1 MINKIAAGEV
11 IERPASVV
19 KELMENSVDSGA
31 TRIELVIERSGT
43 DLIQVIDNG
52 CGISSDQL
60 ILALSPHATSKIAT
74 ADDLFRIRTF
84 GFRGEALASVAEV
97 SQLVLRSQT
106 QESAEGAEIRSDG
119 GELSGPVPVG
129 TSRGTSIEVRNLF
142 FNVPARRKFLKSP
155 TTEFGHISEAFNRIA
170 IPNPAI
176 HFVFKHN
183 GRIVQDLPPS
193 SQSRERIGRLFG
205 QDIGERLI
213 YVESH
218 RGDISIQGFVA
229 HPDSSRPNNSLQYIF
244 LNHRFIRDRSLQHAL
259 TEAYRGLLPVGR
271 YPIAF
276 ININIP
282 PDFVDVNVHPTKLE
296 VRFVNSS
303 PIYSGFLGAIREEFL
318 RSDLTSRPGVSE
330 SRPVQPSASLCVS
343 DDREAVDPRSAVD
356 DSVSEAMRRQVLAWS
371 KGDLEQTQIENSR
384 VIPADVDLP
393 CGPISPSQSAGDVPF
408 DEQFPPPRTTSVQRM
423 FPMEPAESRN
433 DSDSS
438 LKLNRI
444 TAEPREYRPTQ
455 QDHAEPSSFA
465 DIFAAQRRAMEFENA
480 MEHRDHVTGADET
493 VSPESSSVPVE
504 KLPPAKEHKP
514 VLQIHDR
521 YLVTQT
527 QEGLAVIDQHALHER
542 ILYEKIKARMEA
554 GRMDSQQL
562 LVPEPVDLT
571 PTELACTLENRE
583 LLAEFGLQVDS
594 FGGNTVLVSGYPA
607 IVRGF
612 APGEIL
618 MLLLNPLLESGRK
631 PKRTDLLDEMMHQ
644 MACKAAVK
652 AGDSLT
658 PDDID
663 ELLDLAQAE
672 INVHHCPHGRPSTLV
687 FSCSELDKMF
697 KRT

>member
-1 MINKIAAGEV
+1 
-11 IERPASVV
+11 
-19 KELMENSVDSGA
+19 

-43 DLIQVIDNG
+43 DLVQVIDNG
-52 CGISSDQL
+52 CGIASEQL
-60 ILALSPHATSKIAT
+60 ILALSPHATSKIAD

-106 QESAEGAEIRSDG
+106 EDSPEGAEIRSDG
-119 GELSGPVPVG
+119 GTLSGPVPVG

-155 TTEFGHISEAFNRIA
+155 GTEFGHISEAFNRVA

-183 GRIVQDLPPS
+183 GRVVQDLPPA

-205 QDIGERLI
+205 TEIGERLI
-213 YVESH
+213 YVESQ
-218 RGDISIQGFVA
+218 RGDVSIQGFVA
-229 HPDSSRPNNSLQYIF
+229 HPDCSRPNNSLQYIF
-244 LNHRFIRDRSLQHAL
+244 LNRRYIRDRSLQHAL

-271 YPIAF
+271 FPIAF
-276 ININIP
+276 VNINIP

-318 RSDLTSRPGVSE
+318 RSDLNSRPGIADNRPAATRQGAPVS
-330 SRPVQPSASLCVS
+330 PPSPYLS
-343 DDREAVDPRSAVD
+343 DQQDAVDPRSAMD
-356 DSVSEAMRRQVLAWS
+356 DEASEAMRKQILSWS
-371 KGDLEQTQIENSR
+371 NGDLEQTQLASGQAVPSDI
-384 VIPADVDLP
+384 DLP
-393 CGPISPSQSAGDVPF
+393 SGPISPKASGDPNSNDQASDDPDSEVPF
-408 DEQFPPPRTTSVQRM
+408 DSAFPPQHHAVVQQM
-423 FPMEPAESRN
+423 FPMEPASRDYSN
-433 DSDSS
+433 TS

-444 TAEPREYRPTQ
+444 TPVPRDQRPTQ
-455 QDHAEPSSFA
+455 ESHTEATSFE
-465 DIFAAQRRAMEFENA
+465 DIFAAQRRAMEFEQA
-480 MEHRDHVTGADET
+480 MARRNTGPASDEIDA
-493 VSPESSSVPVE
+493 SENESIPAAI
-504 KLPPAKEHKP
+504 LPPAKEHKP

-527 QEGLAVIDQHALHER
+527 DEGLAIIDQHALHER

-554 GRMDSQQL
+554 GKMDSQQL

-571 PTELACTLENRE
+571 PTELACVLENRE
-583 LLAEFGLQVDS
+583 LLADFGLQVDS

-607 IVRGF
+607 IVRDTS
-612 APGEIL
+612 PGEIL

-652 AGDSLT
+652 AGDNLT

-663 ELLDLAQAE
+663 ELLNLAQAE
-672 INVHHCPHGRPSTLV
+672 LNVHHCPHGRPSTLV
-687 FSCSELDKMF
+687 FSCVELDKMF